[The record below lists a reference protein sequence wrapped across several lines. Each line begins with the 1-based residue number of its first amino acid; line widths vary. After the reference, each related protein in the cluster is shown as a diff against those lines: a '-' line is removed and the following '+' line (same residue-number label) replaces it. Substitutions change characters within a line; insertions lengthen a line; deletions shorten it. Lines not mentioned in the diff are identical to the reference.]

1 MMTDGLSMV
10 IIQLYMQRWNRCF
23 IPETNIPG
31 QLYLNYIYIY
41 KKEKVKM
48 FKLEENR

>member
-1 MMTDGLSMV
+1 
-10 IIQLYMQRWNRCF
+10 MQRWNRCF

-31 QLYLNYIYIY
+31 QLYLNYIYE
-41 KKEKVKM
+41 KEKVKM

>member
-1 MMTDGLSMV
+1 V
-10 IIQLYMQRWNRCF
+10 QRWNRCF
-23 IPETNIPG
+23 IPEINIPG
-31 QLYLNYIYIY
+31 QLYLNYIY